1 MPWLITDR
9 LVGLVTPL
17 FLALHQ
23 LRVWKSLS
31 ANENLQMG
39 SHVLPGAGGLLKGLG
54 GNGSQLH
61 AIAPAGRAHLPAGQ
75 ADRSTRGYQQDSAT
89 PCKPACIC

>member
-1 MPWLITDR
+1 MLISPIAEVRRPRRPVETVHAPRHVTLLMPWLITDR

-39 SHVLPGAGGLLKGLG
+39 SHVLPGAGGLLKGVE
-54 GNGSQLH
+54 GNGS
-61 AIAPAGRAHLPAGQ
+61 
-75 ADRSTRGYQQDSAT
+75 
-89 PCKPACIC
+89 